1 MSQYQPVSNGQVR
14 SRPDPENFRLLSITE
29 SSEEDTE
36 LKRRHSPKDN
46 KVSSNPPDLKL
57 NIPKGGCSSNKVMSA
72 AGKIR
77 RKIRLKRKQRD
88 RLSNGMHHQTVTSTS
103 ETGGSE
109 LEDEYCSP
117 VDVCLACMPLETWS
131 CCTCQG
137 HRSSH
142 SSKTHRQL
150 WLHALILFLFA
161 VALAGLAYYSMTLQN
176 QLAVL
181 SMHLDPVLDDKSALE
196 KGQEQFGHQLTSLAK
211 NQSILQDNLTSILVT
226 IEVLTSQIMAL
237 NTSMTS
243 ILPSLSEAP
252 KLKTIPSEISEIKK
266 DLAQLGS
273 QIIEI
278 DGQVSKTTN
287 DLHFVQQ
294 TLNSIPNQ
302 TKHQELNINQAALE
316 KLNQN
321 WDQKLLNQTSI
332 MDAKIEDN
340 NEKFKILASNLTEQ
354 IQRQELHSKKA
365 WEVLETLTNNVQN
378 VSAKAISNEMLS
390 RANHAEIA
398 KLQNSSAS
406 SMNNPSP
413 P

>member
-1 MSQYQPVSNGQVR
+1 M
-14 SRPDPENFRLLSITE
+14 
-29 SSEEDTE
+29 
-36 LKRRHSPKDN
+36 
-46 KVSSNPPDLKL
+46 
-57 NIPKGGCSSNKVMSA
+57 
-72 AGKIR
+72 
-77 RKIRLKRKQRD
+77 
-88 RLSNGMHHQTVTSTS
+88 
-103 ETGGSE
+103 
-109 LEDEYCSP
+109 
-117 VDVCLACMPLETWS
+117 
-131 CCTCQG
+131 
-137 HRSSH
+137 
-142 SSKTHRQL
+142 
-150 WLHALILFLFA
+150 
-161 VALAGLAYYSMTLQN
+161 
-176 QLAVL
+176 
-181 SMHLDPVLDDKSALE
+181 E

-302 TKHQELNINQAALE
+302 TNHQELNINQAALE

-365 WEVLETLTNNVQN
+365 WVSVNVQGDQT
-378 VSAKAISNEMLS
+378 SLE
-390 RANHAEIA
+390 
-398 KLQNSSAS
+398 
-406 SMNNPSP
+406 
-413 P
+413 

>member
-1 MSQYQPVSNGQVR
+1 M
-14 SRPDPENFRLLSITE
+14 
-29 SSEEDTE
+29 
-36 LKRRHSPKDN
+36 
-46 KVSSNPPDLKL
+46 
-57 NIPKGGCSSNKVMSA
+57 
-72 AGKIR
+72 
-77 RKIRLKRKQRD
+77 
-88 RLSNGMHHQTVTSTS
+88 
-103 ETGGSE
+103 
-109 LEDEYCSP
+109 
-117 VDVCLACMPLETWS
+117 
-131 CCTCQG
+131 
-137 HRSSH
+137 
-142 SSKTHRQL
+142 
-150 WLHALILFLFA
+150 
-161 VALAGLAYYSMTLQN
+161 
-176 QLAVL
+176 
-181 SMHLDPVLDDKSALE
+181 E

-302 TKHQELNINQAALE
+302 TNHQELNINQAALE

-321 WDQKLLNQTSI
+321 WNQKLLNQTSI

-365 WEVLETLTNNVQN
+365 WVSVNVQGDQTSLEWAKSN
-378 VSAKAISNEMLS
+378 VLRLKNVCNWQFLGV
-390 RANHAEIA
+390 
-398 KLQNSSAS
+398 KFFL
-406 SMNNPSP
+406 
-413 P
+413 